1 MMIRIEANR
10 LIPGRGDP
18 IDDGVVL
25 LDGDTVAY
33 AGPRA
38 DAPVGPG
45 GGPARGPTVGPTGGD
60 DGTEVVQVDTVMP
73 GMWDCHV
80 HLFGTHSASP
90 SYVFAEPIAVRAARA
105 TADLAAALRAG
116 FTSVRE
122 AGGLGIHLAA
132 AVAEGSVPGPRVYAA
147 GAALSVTGGHTDL
160 HALPPAWV
168 RDLSRWEPSIRVC
181 DGVTGVVEAVRE
193 QLRAGAEVIKI
204 CASGGV
210 ISERNDPQHQ
220 QFTRAELEAI
230 VEVAAMADRSVM
242 AHCHGTAA
250 MLAAVE
256 AGVRTIEHGSYI
268 DDEVAAAMR
277 ERGTLLVPTR
287 LIGCEFLEHAGSLSP
302 EMAAKMLAVY
312 EDSGE
317 RIARAA
323 ASGVRIAMGTDV
335 LLSGPDLPAGWG
347 NNGRELPLLVELGLT
362 PLQAIEAATATAPDT
377 LGPRAPRS
385 GQLLAGYDADV
396 IAVHGDPTRDVGV
409 LADPA
414 AVTHVWQAGRLV
426 G

>member
-1 MMIRIEANR
+1 MIRIEATR
-10 LIPGRGDP
+10 LIPGRGEP

-25 LDGDTVAY
+25 LDGDTIAY

-38 DAPVGPG
+38 DAPVE
-45 GGPARGPTVGPTGGD
+45 ATGGS
-60 DGTEVVQVDTVMP
+60 GTTPVVKVDTVMP
-73 GMWDCHV
+73 GLWDCHV

-90 SYVFAEPIAVRAARA
+90 SYVFAEPVALRAARA
-105 TADLAAALRAG
+105 CADLAAALRAG

-193 QLRAGAEVIKI
+193 QLRDGAEVIKI

-362 PLQAIEAATATAPDT
+362 PLQAIEAATANAPDT